1 MVRIILNIEM
11 FKFNIRN
18 DRRRPLE
25 LLVFDIILV
34 VLASTLR

>member
-1 MVRIILNIEM
+1 MVSIIPNVEA

-18 DRRRPLE
+18 DRRLPE

>member
-1 MVRIILNIEM
+1 MLSIIPNVET

-18 DRRRPLE
+18 DRRLPE
-25 LLVFDIILV
+25 LLAFDIILV